1 MRFPIWPSIYFS
13 HRSCRRNWAKILIMS
28 AFGLY
33 LSGCD
38 NSVKDITVSELILN
52 PSMLYIGN
60 PPSGVRFT
68 EGSLTLTN
76 GSKFDL
82 TVTELRLVEEDDLKE
97 LSIID
102 AEQWNSPVNIPA
114 GEIRTISIMWNSQD
128 ELRDLATLTIISNAG
143 EQTINIETE
152 PPRAKLSITSTVD
165 INEIMGQKR
174 IKLSSAIPG
183 ESQSINV
190 KIKSLGILPLRV
202 SDICLSLSGET
213 CFESLQD
220 FRLCEEENA
229 TSDSCLPLLERGAL
243 NLEEERVFS
252 VLFEPKLGE
261 LRTSQVYL
269 YIMSNAYTQQEETI
283 KLIGVPCLSS
293 IEDESCRSFHYIEA
307 GRLSIGA
314 QQMTSETGQQLN
326 GDLLP
331 SSHLSHSS
339 KLNLYLKGS
348 LSP

>member
-1 MRFPIWPSIYFS
+1 MRFPIRPSIFFS
-13 HRSCRRNWAKILIMS
+13 HRSNRRNWAKIIMMS
-28 AFGLY
+28 IFILY

-38 NSVKDITVSELILN
+38 NSVKDITVSELILS

-76 GSKFDL
+76 GSKFDV

-102 AEQWNSPVNIPA
+102 SELWNSSVNIPP
-114 GEIRTISIMWNSQD
+114 GEIRTVSIMWNSQD

-143 EQTINIETE
+143 EQMINVETE
-152 PPRAKLSITSTVD
+152 PPRAKLSITSTAD
-165 INEIMGQKR
+165 LNEVMGQKR
-174 IKLSSAIPG
+174 IKFSSAVPG
-183 ESQSINV
+183 ESESINV
-190 KIKSLGILPLRV
+190 KVKSLGILPLRV
-202 SDICLSLSGET
+202 SEICLSLNGEA
-213 CFESLQD
+213 CFTSLQN
-220 FRLCEEENA
+220 FRLCEGANA
-229 TSDSCLPLLERGAL
+229 TSDSCSPLLERAAL
-243 NLEEERVFS
+243 NLEEERAFS
-252 VLFEPKLGE
+252 VLFEPKSGE

-269 YIMSNAYTQQEETI
+269 HIMSNAYTQQEETI
-283 KLIGVPCLSS
+283 KLIGVPCLPS

-307 GRLSIGA
+307 GRLSIGT
-314 QQMTSETGQQLN
+314 QQMTSENGQQLN

-331 SSHLSHSS
+331 SSHLSYSS
-339 KLNLYLKGS
+339 KLNLHLKGS